1 MESNKKITLTDAK
14 GNMLISIESSPV
26 KSQES
31 IITVLGTITAVYLG
45 IAGLAAIFCGISNGI
60 ENSKVKHLFKK
71 ALSQLTPDEKNK
83 VVETVKSDLSELVD
97 FIRKDVD
104 ASNKELLKALQ
115 KPKYKNVFDNKTVIQ
130 NNIQKC
136 FEKISNASNE
146 KNSEFNKELLSITK
160 SHRRNVK
167 GKNDWGCIYLDEDIT
182 VKVTANTEDYD
193 NPDSFVY
200 NDTPVYELEEEW
212 YRMNTKPLFL
222 QNNMFGCIDKTKE
235 MYYDSGNDNTLH
247 FQTYYTCGYNKAVI
261 EKKLKF
267 LFDKMNI
274 K

>member
-26 KSQES
+26 KSQEGV
-31 IITVLGTITAVYLG
+31 ITVLGTITAVYLG
-45 IAGLAAIFCGISNGI
+45 IIGLGVIFCGISNGI
-60 ENSKVKHLFKK
+60 ESSKVKHLFKK

-83 VVETVKSDLSELVD
+83 VVEIVKSDLSELVE

-104 ASNKELLKALQ
+104 TSNKELLKALQ
-115 KPKYKNVFDNKTVIQ
+115 KPKYKNVFDSKTVIQ
-130 NNIQKC
+130 NNIQKR
-136 FEKISNASNE
+136 FEKISNASKE
-146 KNSEFNKELLSITK
+146 KDGELNKELLDITK

-167 GKNDWGCIYLDEDIT
+167 GKNDWGGIYLDEDIT
-182 VKVTANTEDYD
+182 VKVIVDTEDYD
-193 NPDSFVY
+193 NPDSFIY
-200 NDTPVYELEEEW
+200 NDSPVYELEEEW

-235 MYYDSGNDNTLH
+235 MYYDSDDNILH
-247 FQTYYTCGYNKAVI
+247 FQNYYTCSYNKVVL
-261 EKKLKF
+261 EKKLKL